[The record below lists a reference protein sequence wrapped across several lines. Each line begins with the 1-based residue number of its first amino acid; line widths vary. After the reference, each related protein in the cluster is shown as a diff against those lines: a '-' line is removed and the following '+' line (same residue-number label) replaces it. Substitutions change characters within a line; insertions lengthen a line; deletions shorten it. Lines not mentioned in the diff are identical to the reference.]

1 MARNRQKP
9 RTPSPRGGDRA
20 SRRLPKMRQLQ
31 AWFRRYPALGIA
43 YEQVCQ
49 RFGGSPGVCGIGVGR
64 KFSEAKGEYLAAP
77 ASTGGLCIKVFVRK
91 KKEVGGKDRIPARL
105 DVSVPGTSGR
115 QRVLLD
121 VMSIGAKSRK
131 AKSGGLQQGCGWPHA
146 GCISPGWRF
155 AFGKRD
161 TAQMNGQRFEKNDAV
176 LGTTG
181 VAIRFAD
188 NSRFGISAGHVFT
201 DIGAADPCRPQGV
214 RALGVKGQEWKEVQ
228 GSEFRPLTIRTAEW
242 IRDLMLFP
250 IPDTFCPSPDA
261 ITWPDGFLRELAT
274 QADIERAVLA
284 ETATGFIWVDRK
296 EPRPEAIPV
305 HLEAGSPRLK
315 LPVDCDGTVKWL
327 TFVMAWPLR
336 LLPGRHTAEW
346 GDSGSPVF
354 LRTANNTN
362 CRLLGMHVLRRE
374 GHAYAMDAGSFISQ
388 VLHGKLNK
396 NVWFM

>member
-1 MARNRQKP
+1 MAPNRQRG
-9 RTPSPRGGDRA
+9 RTPSPRAGARA
-20 SRRLPKMRQLQ
+20 SKRLPMMRQLQ
-31 AWFRRYPALGIA
+31 AWFRRCPALGIA

-64 KFSEAKGEYLAAP
+64 KFSEATGEYLAAP
-77 ASTGGLCIKVFVRK
+77 ASTGGLCVKIFVTK
-91 KKEVGGKDRIPARL
+91 KKEVRGKYRIPARL
-105 DVSVPGTSGR
+105 DVSVPGTSAR

-121 VMSIGAKSRK
+121 VVSMGAKSRK
-131 AKSGGLQQGCGWPHA
+131 AKSGGLQQGWGWPHA
-146 GCISPGWRF
+146 GCISPGRRF
-155 AFGKRD
+155 TFGKRD
-161 TAQMNGQRFEKNDAV
+161 TAQMNGQQFERNDAV

-181 VAIRFAD
+181 AAIRFAD

-201 DIGAADPCRPQGV
+201 DIGAANPCRPQGV

-261 ITWPDGFLRELAT
+261 TIWPDGFLQEMAT

-284 ETATGFIWVDRK
+284 KEATGFIWVDRK
-296 EPRPEAIPV
+296 GPQPEEIPV
-305 HLEAGSPRLK
+305 DLEAGCPRLS
-315 LPVDCDGTVKWL
+315 LAVDCGDTTKSL
-327 TFVMAWPLR
+327 TFIMVWPLR
-336 LLPGRHTAEW
+336 LLPGRHTTEL

-354 LRTANNTN
+354 LRTTNNTN
-362 CRLLGMHVLRRE
+362 CRLLGMHVLQLG
-374 GHAYAMDAGSFISQ
+374 GHAYAMDAGSFFSQ